1 MRKMGNQSRVRDFR
15 RSSILFF
22 FRHFFYLSIVRFSIL
37 LFSQFIV
44 VVFVLGWRLDQGFVF
59 FVFLILSL
67 SLPCFL
73 KDFEAKNL
81 KDIRYARAR
90 KRIKERLFRERQRQ
104 THTHT
109 EREALSLKASSV
121 TLYYRAREY
130 PRESFLYLNKEK
142 RFSILSNKRDDDIK
156 DARVFSLRVFVSAR
170 REQKLSEDHLY
181 HHASIIS
188 KSSSVRFCRRRCKS
202 LGER

>member
-1 MRKMGNQSRVRDFR
+1 MHSRDSFVLSVGRLMTMKMGNQSRARDFR
-15 RSSILFF
+15 RGSILFF

-44 VVFVLGWRLDQGFVF
+44 VVFVLGWRLDQSFVFFVF

-104 THTHT
+104 THTHR
-109 EREALSLKASSV
+109 ERSFVFKSEQCY
-121 TLYYRAREY
+121 TLLPRA
-130 PRESFLYLNKEK
+130 
-142 RFSILSNKRDDDIK
+142 
-156 DARVFSLRVFVSAR
+156 
-170 REQKLSEDHLY
+170 
-181 HHASIIS
+181 
-188 KSSSVRFCRRRCKS
+188 
-202 LGER
+202 